1 MLTNQTYKKITL
13 KKLIFT
19 SIQQVTL
26 KIMKSLTTLSA
37 LILALAM
44 NGQTKTDNSIL
55 FEANTRPLSMLQ
67 GHVSV
72 GLEFQVSE
80 NTSVL
85 FDGGYG
91 FFSNSGDATSIS
103 AVKGG
108 VRRYLSKNDMSGNYV
123 TFSHLAV
130 SISPLVSESY
140 FFTETSF
147 MYGKKIILI
156 DTRVTVAA
164 EVGVGII
171 RNREL
176 PEPPTTGVSPTLS
189 VTVGY
194 RNH

>member
-1 MLTNQTYKKITL
+1 
-13 KKLIFT
+13 
-19 SIQQVTL
+19 
-26 KIMKSLTTLSA
+26 MKSLTTLSA
-37 LILALAM
+37 LIVALVM

-55 FEANTRPLSMLQ
+55 FEANTRPFSMLQ
-67 GHVSV
+67 GHGTV

-91 FFSNSGDATSIS
+91 FWPNSGDATSIS
-103 AVKGG
+103 AVMGG

-123 TFSHLAV
+123 TFSHRAV
-130 SISPLVSESY
+130 SVSPLVSESIL
-140 FFTETSF
+140 FTNTSF

-171 RNREL
+171 RNAEL
-176 PEPPTTGVSPTLS
+176 PEPPTTWVSPTLS